1 MKVAVVGAGIFGC
14 SVAIHIS
21 KAGGKVDLFDRI
33 GVMRAASAINQNR
46 VHSGYHYPRSKETI
60 KEVFAAKESF
70 EEEYRDAIVN
80 GIQSYYAVPHS
91 GSLTSA
97 SDYVRIM
104 QSFNLPMKE
113 VELPWVN
120 FDYLDKLWAVEEKLY
135 CPTLLRDLC
144 LSKIQSLSINVRIEQ
159 FTPRLEEEYDYVIY
173 ATYGMDPQSARQ
185 FPIAKYQ
192 LAEKVKILL
201 PHELQKVSLVVVDGP
216 FTAFDPLGTT
226 NYSLF
231 GSAKYTNH
239 WQTTEFPID
248 LPSKYARLLNSRDF
262 LEFSETNFHKLR
274 EEASLVTPLASEARY
289 CGSKFTIRVVEDNS
303 KEDRRTAYMK
313 RTGNLFYIF
322 SGKVV
327 SAVAVA
333 KSVEQQIFGPA
344 RPFDGHAGKVEIH

>member
-1 MKVAVVGAGIFGC
+1 M
-14 SVAIHIS
+14 SV
-21 KAGGKVDLFDRI
+21 
-33 GVMRAASAINQNR
+33 QN
-46 VHSGYHYPRSKETI
+46 
-60 KEVFAAKESF
+60 
-70 EEEYRDAIVN
+70 
-80 GIQSYYAVPHS
+80 
-91 GSLTSA
+91 
-97 SDYVRIM
+97 
-104 QSFNLPMKE
+104 
-113 VELPWVN
+113 
-120 FDYLDKLWAVEEKLY
+120 
-135 CPTLLRDLC
+135 
-144 LSKIQSLSINVRIEQ
+144 SILEHKHQIEQ
-159 FTPRLEEEYDYVIY
+159 FTTRLEEEYDCVIY

-192 LAEKVKILL
+192 LAEKVEILL

-274 EEASLVTPLASEARY
+274 EASLVTPLASKARY

-303 KEDRRTAYMK
+303 KEDRRTAYLK

-333 KSVEQQIFGPA
+333 KSVEQQIFGPPG
-344 RPFDGHAGKVEIH
+344 PFDGHAGKVETH